1 MLVRHGAG
9 EDHVLVKT
17 YPEETGVDMSQHLQE
32 HIAAPPVGATPPG
45 PPLPR
50 RLAGLWA
57 GVRAGLGAALG
68 LVPHLLHHVGLL
80 AGAAVLTGAVG
91 NGVFYVVGL
100 VFSIPLLR
108 KMRARFGSRWAPA
121 LGVAV
126 FTVLF
131 ALSAF
136 VVGPAIGGEA
146 EAPPPAE
153 PAVVQDHDV
162 HH

>member
-1 MLVRHGAG
+1 MSHHLH
-9 EDHVLVKT
+9 DHI
-17 YPEETGVDMSQHLQE
+17 P
-32 HIAAPPVGATPPG
+32 APPVGAAPPG
-45 PPLPR
+45 VPLAR
-50 RLAGLWA
+50 RVAGVWA

-68 LVPHLLHHVGLL
+68 LVPHLLHHVGLV

-108 KMRARFGSRWAPA
+108 RLRARFGSRWAPA
-121 LGVAV
+121 VGVAV
-126 FTVLF
+126 FTALF

-136 VVGPAIGGEA
+136 VVGPAISGEA
-146 EAPPPAE
+146 DTPPPAE
-153 PAVVQDHDV
+153 PAVTQDHEV